1 MIRFVRLLL
10 SGLLLYASL
19 PAWPLPEDRNQ
30 PIHIESDR
38 LEIDENRRQ
47 SSYSGNV
54 RMQQGSL
61 HIEADRIRFIF
72 DENNDLIRL
81 EIDGQPARFEQTSDQ
96 GQPLRGQALR
106 IVYRNREALL
116 ELTGQARL
124 ENGQDLIESKR
135 IRFNIDS
142 NALEAG
148 DPESRE
154 KGRVRMVIQPGG
166 TTPPAAESDKQP

>member
-1 MIRFVRLLL
+1 MTRFLRLLL
-10 SGLLLYASL
+10 SGLLLCASL

-38 LEIDENRRQ
+38 LEIDENRHQ
-47 SSYSGNV
+47 SSYSGHV

-61 HIEADRIRFIF
+61 SIEADRILFIF
-72 DENNDLIRL
+72 DANNDLIRL
-81 EIDGQPARFEQTSDQ
+81 EIDGQPARFEQTGDQ

-106 IVYRNREALL
+106 IIYRNREALL

-124 ENGQDLIESKR
+124 ENGRDLIESER
-135 IRFNIDS
+135 IHYNMDN

-148 DPESRE
+148 APESTE
-154 KGRVRMVIQPGG
+154 NGRVRMVIQPGN
-166 TTPPAAESDKQP
+166 TSPPATESGKRP